1 MEVVP
6 VSVGVASRAWDE
18 QHLDLAAAAAADRR
32 AGTGG
37 FTAAVSGTA
46 SRFSGAWTAVRGR
59 PRHRTARPGPTAC
72 APRSP
77 TTSRATT
84 EPFHELLALGAYLPR
99 VR

>member
-18 QHLDLAAAAAADRR
+18 QHLDLAAAARQVER
-32 AGTGG
+32 AGTDG

-46 SRFSGAWTAVRGR
+46 SRFSGAWTRFAGDLGR
-59 PRHRTARPGPTAC
+59 DCEARADGL
-72 APRSP
+72 
-77 TTSRATT
+77 RATIA
-84 EPFHELLALGAYLPR
+84 EYVASDDLSFHELLALGTHLAE